1 MVCLD
6 CKVLR
11 LPMEHGKKK
20 TEMKWLLNS
29 YHSVLF
35 FFLGI
40 VPTDPNA
47 GNIQVNI
54 EVGESGQI
62 FNGSATIKKGKTLL
76 DVLQTLQK
84 NSTFT

>member
-1 MVCLD
+1 
-6 CKVLR
+6 
-11 LPMEHGKKK
+11 MEKK
-20 TEMKWLLNS
+20 TKWNGSLILTIQFCFS
-29 YHSVLF
+29 
-35 FFLGI
+35 FLGI

>member
-1 MVCLD
+1 MSYLLAGMSWADV
-6 CKVLR
+6 K
-11 LPMEHGKKK
+11 GKCPTKR
-20 TEMKWLLNS
+20 
-29 YHSVLF
+29 
-35 FFLGI
+35 I

-84 NSTFT
+84 TRLSRSCLLRLHTATFLPA